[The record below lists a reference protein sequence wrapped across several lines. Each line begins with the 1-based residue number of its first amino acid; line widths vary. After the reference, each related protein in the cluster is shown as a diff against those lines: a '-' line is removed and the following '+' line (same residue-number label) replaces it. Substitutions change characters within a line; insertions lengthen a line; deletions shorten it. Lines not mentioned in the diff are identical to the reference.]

1 VRKDN
6 PSDAGNFSNESSQKL
21 KPQRPPSPLSPSEVG
36 RRAVHV
42 HAGRKF
48 AFVAK
53 GGDRTKQRSHVQY
66 APGEKIVPQN
76 EQIHRRHLEKVRP
89 GVNRR
94 KNIRLRNLRIL
105 IGGFVYSLISPS
117 FNISHV
123 QIEGMSP
130 DETASAQALVRGQS
144 AGKNIILFSISSHKE
159 IESRVADSNPEIAHV
174 ALRVTFPSTLRCI
187 VTERHPSILLSYG
200 PDAVLGAWIVDP
212 MGLPIRNPG
221 SLRWNDRPA
230 DLMKVYIDQ
239 RRANPDELASVLLG
253 KPLPNGMKQTVQDL
267 ITLKDNL
274 MDSILW
280 QNLASVR
287 IDNADFGLNM
297 RNHLLI
303 KLGDLTSLD
312 KKIAIASA
320 LVSQRAN
327 LVDMDRY
334 IDVSDPDWPAV
345 MPKSQSVAPATTPQP
360 DVIKKQ
366 IPFLPSLNNQG
377 TIN

>member
-105 IGGFVYSLISPS
+105 YASIFLGIILIGGFVYSLISPS

-144 AGKNIILFSISSHKE
+144 AGKNIILFSISS
-159 IESRVADSNPEIAHV
+159 
-174 ALRVTFPSTLRCI
+174 
-187 VTERHPSILLSYG
+187 
-200 PDAVLGAWIVDP
+200 
-212 MGLPIRNPG
+212 
-221 SLRWNDRPA
+221 
-230 DLMKVYIDQ
+230 Q
-239 RRANPDELASVLLG
+239 RD
-253 KPLPNGMKQTVQDL
+253 
-267 ITLKDNL
+267 
-274 MDSILW
+274 
-280 QNLASVR
+280 
-287 IDNADFGLNM
+287 
-297 RNHLLI
+297 
-303 KLGDLTSLD
+303 
-312 KKIAIASA
+312 
-320 LVSQRAN
+320 
-327 LVDMDRY
+327 
-334 IDVSDPDWPAV
+334 
-345 MPKSQSVAPATTPQP
+345 
-360 DVIKKQ
+360 
-366 IPFLPSLNNQG
+366 
-377 TIN
+377 